1 MNNLKMIRT
10 MPNTPMQVGEGC
22 AVYTPGKCVTTQ
34 ELEKIHYIL
43 NSLGI
48 AQQVP
53 EKMINAVA
61 AVSGCGP
68 AYVRS
73 KLCICYNKYERSDWI
88 SV

>member
-1 MNNLKMIRT
+1 MVRT

-22 AVYTPGKCVTTQ
+22 AVYTPGKYVTTQ
-34 ELEKIHYIL
+34 DLEKIHYIL

-53 EKMINAVA
+53 EKMINAVSA
-61 AVSGCGP
+61 LSGCGP

-73 KLCICYNKYERSDWI
+73 SERFRPYDCGHLI
-88 SV
+88 RVHT